1 MQVEILVK
9 RIICVVCSLILVL
22 AATGCSKD
30 DEESDS
36 GKKKVTQ
43 QIIIER
49 EPEESEETSSQE
61 NSETPAGEEGNTE
74 EEEDTE
80 EATLDRE
87 RRPLYEAEDDAVSVY
102 EPEYTVRA
110 VDWNGPEG
118 YVIVY
123 ADGNR
128 NTKAVADIVQK
139 YFKSKAGTE
148 LNIVSDRTAAT
159 AKEILIGDTNRY
171 KSSLASNEYAVSLKN
186 GKLVFEGGHFAMVE
200 NAADWFASL
209 TYHSGKVNT
218 LTGKTSDF
226 VSEIN
231 GYQYVWGD
239 DFDGNALDMTKWCF
253 ADRMTGTSL
262 MPTLTDENVVNVN
275 EGLLKLTAGRYYN
288 QSNPTAQYATN
299 SSVCTQDTMSYKYG
313 YLEVRARVPY
323 QRGAWPSFWLLSNGA
338 LNNPLSSR
346 IYNIEVDVF
355 EVFSSTSTAI
365 PNIHKWRLDTSSGNY
380 HTQYNGNHALGQ
392 TSSTYTFSD
401 TANLSNEYHIYGFEW
416 TPEKMVMSI
425 DGVEYMTYDLTYDF
439 DQRDGMGDFDA
450 PLFPIFNNFIYVSDL
465 AETTNQ
471 NSVNNRDLPFEY
483 FIDYIRL
490 YQKPGVGELNFPD

>member
-9 RIICVVCSLILVL
+9 RMICIFCSIIFVL
-22 AATGCSKD
+22 AAAGCSD
-30 DEESDS
+30 DEDTSS
-36 GKKKVTQ
+36 KKKVTQ

-49 EPEESEETSSQE
+49 EPEGSEENNSQDNYKNSDKEEVSVEE
-61 NSETPAGEEGNTE
+61 N
-74 EEEDTE
+74 DTE
-80 EATLDRE
+80 ESPSNSE
-87 RRPLYEAEDDAVSVY
+87 RRPLYEAEKEEVSGY
-102 EPEYTVRA
+102 EPSYTVKA
-110 VDWNGPEG
+110 VNWNGPED

-139 YFKSKAGTE
+139 YFKSKTGNE
-148 LNIVSDRTAAT
+148 LKIVSDKTAASE
-159 AKEILIGDTNRY
+159 KEILIGDTNRY
-171 KSSLASNEYAVSLKN
+171 KSSLNINEYAVSLKN
-186 GKLVFEGGHFAMVE
+186 GKPVFEGGHFAMVE

-209 TYHSGKVNT
+209 SYQNGKLNT

-253 ADRMTGTSL
+253 ADRMTGTGL

-275 EGLLKLTAGRYYN
+275 EGLLKLTAGRYYS

-365 PNIHKWRLDTSSGNY
+365 PNIHKWRLDTESGNY
-380 HTQYNGNHALGQ
+380 HTQYNGNHALGR
-392 TSSTYTFSD
+392 TSSVYEFSE
-401 TANLSNEYHIYGFEW
+401 TENLSNEYHIYGFDW

-425 DGVEYMTYDLTYDF
+425 DGVDYMTYDLTYDF

-465 AETTNQ
+465 AETTAQ
-471 NSVNNRDLPFEY
+471 NSVNNKDLPFEY

-490 YQKPGVGELNFPD
+490 YQKPGVGELNLPE